1 MEIDSESGYKIVF
14 HFERTYAKREP
25 FVIYNTVSNIIESYN
40 RAFIETY
47 KLDSHKL
54 NAKIANNYLNPDE
67 LFLDLDLRDKNIQ
80 NKLSENGFETEYNCR
95 LQTTKFSKNPNV
107 TQGVRVNLI

>member
-1 MEIDSESGYKIVF
+1 MYKFPFLIPVRCSDQSVILKRLTTYLEIDSESGYKIVF

-80 NKLSENGFETEYNCR
+80 TKLSENGFET
-95 LQTTKFSKNPNV
+95 
-107 TQGVRVNLI
+107 